1 MTPVPEEPSVE
12 DKINK
17 LGGVSEHFLSTPYLG
32 LSKRLFCCFRFR
44 SVSHVNIVTLLIKS
58 SGILA
63 SEEAEI
69 MLKML
74 KSRETDVDPEADN
87 EAEGVNWGFRYGQR
101 NRPVFFV
108 EKYLGY

>member
-1 MTPVPEEPSVE
+1 M
-12 DKINK
+12 
-17 LGGVSEHFLSTPYLG
+17 
-32 LSKRLFCCFRFR
+32 
-44 SVSHVNIVTLLIKS
+44 LLIKL

-87 EAEGVNWGFRYGQR
+87 EAEGVNWGFRYR
-101 NRPVFFV
+101 S
-108 EKYLGY
+108 